1 MTTGARP
8 SPFGGSTSWTGRRST
23 STWPRRGRRCSR
35 GGRIWG
41 GRGGGG
47 CGRGRGGAV
56 AGPPGGRPPGAGLPG
71 YGAAGRRRGDTA
83 AAAGPPAGRAG
94 AAPRGQPAPP
104 DRRLAP
110 ERRRVSAARARGDDA
125 AVRSPAGPGGD
136 LAAAGSVHGAAPAL
150 PRVRDPAGGD
160 DGRGHPCV
168 RSLVRAGGGRGHLP
182 CPRGDQPAALP
193 RPG

>member
-110 ERRRVSAARARGDDA
+110 ERRRVSAARARGEGENVPREMLRGGGLPLQLP
-125 AVRSPAGPGGD
+125 VRGR
-136 LAAAGSVHGAAPAL
+136 LNGSVALARTADALSAETTAAMGAG
-150 PRVRDPAGGD
+150 RAGNFQVD
-160 DGRGHPCV
+160 H
-168 RSLVRAGGGRGHLP
+168 LRAGGRYEKGG
-182 CPRGDQPAALP
+182 A
-193 RPG
+193 